1 MRIISWLLG
10 VVVALAVSGCG
21 TAADLEGAGADGS
34 HLVVGS
40 QDYYSN
46 EILAE
51 IYAQALEAAG
61 YPVERQLR
69 IGQREVYVPDLQ
81 AGRIDVFPEYSGN
94 LLQYQMP
101 GTTARLPEQVAAE
114 LSQVLPEGLRALE
127 LAPATDQDSY
137 VVTREFA
144 DRHGVRSIGDLA
156 GVEGVVLGG
165 NSELET
171 RPYGPKGLAETY
183 QVSAAFTPVEDS
195 GGALTVKALR
205 SGMVNLID
213 VYSAD
218 PVLTEPDL
226 VVLEDPKGLFLS
238 SNVVPI
244 VSDRVDDQAATVLNR
259 VSAVLSTEELRA
271 MNQRS
276 VTDQAPAA
284 TIAGDWL
291 RAKGLVDR

>member
-1 MRIISWLLG
+1 MKTTTWL
-10 VVVALAVSGCG
+10 ASLAVVLVMTACG
-21 TAADLEGAGADGS
+21 TAANLEGEGS
-34 HLVVGS
+34 GGTPQQLVVGS

-51 IYAQALEAAG
+51 IYAQALEGAG

-69 IGQREVYVPDLQ
+69 IGQREVYIPELQ

-94 LLQYQMP
+94 LLQYHIP
-101 GTTARLPEQVAAE
+101 STTARLPKDVAAE
-114 LSQVLPEGLRALE
+114 LPGALPKGLRALDF
-127 LAPATDQDSY
+127 APATDQDSY
-137 VVTREFA
+137 VVTKEFA
-144 DRHGVRSIGDLA
+144 EQHGLSSIADLA

-171 RPYGPKGLAETY
+171 RPYGPKGLAEMY
-183 QVSAAFTPVEDS
+183 EVKASFTPVEDS

-205 SGMVNLID
+205 SGTVNLVDI
-213 VYSAD
+213 YSSD
-218 PVLTEPDL
+218 PVLSDPDL

-238 SNVVPI
+238 SNVVPV
-244 VSDRVDDQAATVLNR
+244 VSDKVDDKAAAVLNK
-259 VSAVLSTEELRA
+259 VSAALSPEDLRA

-284 TIAGDWL
+284 TIAADWL
-291 RAKGLVDR
+291 KSEGLA